1 MPKFVERTLD
11 VTHRRVPFREI
22 SAGLPYNG
30 GDIDSKERWFHMYS
44 EEYEKAKKEF
54 NNCLRMCIIGLGVP
68 IYNAFHEW
76 LPIMKREKERALKAQ
91 KEAKE

>member
-1 MPKFVERTLD
+1 
-11 VTHRRVPFREI
+11 
-22 SAGLPYNG
+22 
-30 GDIDSKERWFHMYS
+30 MYS

-54 NNCLRMCIIGLGVP
+54 NNCLRMSIIGLGVP
-68 IYNAFHEW
+68 IYNVLHEW

>member
-1 MPKFVERTLD
+1 
-11 VTHRRVPFREI
+11 
-22 SAGLPYNG
+22 
-30 GDIDSKERWFHMYS
+30 MYS